1 MCLICVDLQKDKI
14 TSEEARSN
22 LDELHSTMKKGHIH
36 EVLQLIWKK
45 EDDEYA
51 EEYNFDNHGD
61 TD

>member
-14 TSEEARSN
+14 TSKEARSN
-22 LDELHSTMKKGHIH
+22 LNELHSTMEKDHVYK
-36 EVLQLIWKK
+36 VLQLIWRK

-51 EEYNFDNHGD
+51 EEYDFDNYGD

>member
-14 TSEEARSN
+14 TSKEARSN
-22 LDELHSTMKKGHIH
+22 LNELHSTMEKDHVYK
-36 EVLQLIWKK
+36 VLQLIWRK

-51 EEYNFDNHGD
+51 EEYNFDNYGD